1 MNEASNQPSTVT
13 MPTPT
18 ARPPKKRKRALGLLF
33 LLFVLAGAGWGAWW
47 YTTLRGWQST
57 DDAYVAGNL
66 IQIMPQISGRVEAV
80 LADDTDRVQ
89 AGQALIR
96 IDPVD
101 ARLAL
106 THAEISLAEAVRDTR
121 KRMAELRESEAMVN
135 MRRIDVRQQTANLAR
150 REVLGRRNAVGQEEL
165 QHARDSLD
173 SARHALAQ
181 AQEQYNAL
189 RATLLDTPLAEQPP
203 VCLAA
208 ATVRERW
215 LDLQRASVL
224 SPVGGQV
231 AQRRVQV
238 GEYLTPGKPLMAVV
252 PLDRLWVDANFK
264 EGQLRNMRIGQ
275 PAQVTADIYG
285 STVQYHGRVNGLSA
299 GTGSAFALL
308 PPQNATGNWIKI
320 VQRVPVRIELDPAEL
335 AAHPLL
341 IGLSVV
347 VRVDVADTSGP
358 LIQTTPVTAPAD
370 SNLTLQAPTPDFA
383 PVDARIQEIIQKNAQ
398 TRAPEISSAP
408 ASGSIS

>member
-1 MNEASNQPSTVT
+1 
-13 MPTPT
+13 MPAP
-18 ARPPKKRKRALGLLF
+18 AAHKKRNRALLLLT

-47 YTTLRGWQST
+47 YATLRGWEST
-57 DDAYVAGNL
+57 DDAYVAGNIL
-66 IQIMPQISGRVEAV
+66 QIMPQVTGRVEAV

-89 AGQALIR
+89 AGQTLVR
-96 IDPVD
+96 IDPMD
-101 ARLAL
+101 AQLAL

-121 KRMAELRESEAMVN
+121 KRMAELRESETMVN
-135 MRRIDVRQQTANLAR
+135 MRRINMRQQTANLAR

-173 SARHALAQ
+173 SAKHALAQ
-181 AQEQYNAL
+181 AQEHYNAL
-189 RATLLDTPLAEQPP
+189 RATLLDTPLAEQPA
-203 VCLAA
+203 VRMAA

-215 LDLQRASVL
+215 LDLERTSVL
-224 SPVGGQV
+224 SPVSGQI
-231 AQRRVQV
+231 ARRGVQA
-238 GEYLTPGKPLMAVV
+238 GEYVTPGKPLMAVV

-275 PAQVTADIYG
+275 PAQVTADLYG
-285 STVQYHGRVNGLSA
+285 SAVQYHGRVSGLSA

-358 LIQTTPVTAPAD
+358 PLQTTPITAPTDA
-370 SNLTLQAPTPDFA
+370 NLTLQAPMPDFA
-383 PVDARIQEIIQKNAQ
+383 PVDALVQRIIQENAQ
-398 TRAPEISSAP
+398 TRAPEVSGASA
-408 ASGSIS
+408 SDINS